1 MSVIEQ
7 SGKRKAE
14 SGAGPPY
21 RPFPLPLSAFRS
33 PLSAAALALILAIAV
48 PVRAQ
53 PPQPAIASIFP
64 AGGQKG
70 KTVEATITGREFQG
84 VTGVYLSGPG
94 ITGKATPVVNPSTKA
109 VDPNTVRVSLV
120 IAPDAPLGER
130 DFRLVTPGG
139 ISNRFRFFVGDL
151 PEINEVEPNSEMKQA
166 QQLPSLPILVNG
178 QITQPDRDFFRFSAK
193 AGQTL
198 VFQAEARRLLPYIPD
213 AVPGWLD
220 ACLTLYDSAGKELAF
235 VDDYRFS
242 PDPVLFFSVP
252 KDGEYVLEVRDMLY
266 RGRPEFVYRLRIGVL
281 PCITHVFPLGGQR
294 SAAAQIGLFGVNLP
308 EPTMNLAVP
317 GDSPPVRSVEASG
330 GGLTSNALPWAVGEI
345 PETREE
351 EPNDAPAQAN
361 RVGVPV
367 AISGRIQRSG
377 DSDYFVFKARAGQ
390 TLVMEV
396 FARRLDSP
404 LDCILTLFNSK
415 GQELAENDDNVDP
428 TESLVTHHADSRLVY
443 TFPAAEDYVLR
454 VRDVQG
460 NGGEEYAYRLVIAP
474 PRPDFALRVTPD
486 NARVARGDTA
496 AIAVNSLRK
505 DYGGEIG
512 LTVQNLPP
520 GFTASD
526 AVIAAGQ
533 DQARLTITAPR
544 DVAIPFF
551 SPVIVGTASIGKETV
566 VRKAVGA
573 ESVMQAFS
581 YTHVVPAQEFVVAV
595 LEPTPLSLSI
605 GGATKEGLEIRQ
617 GGEAL
622 VIVKAFRK
630 EGLKGE
636 ISLAADSPPA
646 GISLKPAA
654 IPIDKDEVAVT
665 VAVAKEVA
673 VGVRQN
679 LVLTGTLKTDK
690 ETFTRFAPAIP
701 IKVVAAK

>member
-1 MSVIEQ
+1 
-7 SGKRKAE
+7 
-14 SGAGPPY
+14 
-21 RPFPLPLSAFRS
+21 
-33 PLSAAALALILAIAV
+33 
-48 PVRAQ
+48 
-53 PPQPAIASIFP
+53 
-64 AGGQKG
+64 
-70 KTVEATITGREFQG
+70 
-84 VTGVYLSGPG
+84 
-94 ITGKATPVVNPSTKA
+94 
-109 VDPNTVRVSLV
+109 
-120 IAPDAPLGER
+120 LGER
-130 DFRLVTPGG
+130 DIRLVTPGG

-178 QITQPDRDFFRFSAK
+178 QITQPDRDFFRFAAK

-198 VFQAEARRLLPYIPD
+198 VFQVEARRLLPYIPD

-220 ACLTLYDSAGKELAF
+220 ACLTLYDAAGKELAF

-242 PDPVLFFSVP
+242 PDPVLFYNVP
-252 KDGEYVLEVRDMLY
+252 KDGEYMLELRDMLY

-317 GDSPPVRSVEASG
+317 GDSPPVRSVEVNGA
-330 GGLTSNALPWAVGEI
+330 GLTSNALPWAVGEL

-351 EPNDAPAQAN
+351 EPNDTPAQAN

-377 DSDYFVFKARAGQ
+377 DSDYFVFRARAGQ
-390 TLVMEV
+390 ALVMEV

-404 LDCILTLFNSK
+404 LDSILTLLNSK

-486 NARVARGDTA
+486 NARVGRGDTA

-526 AVIAAGQ
+526 AVIPAGQ

-544 DVAIPFF
+544 DAAIPFF
-551 SPVIVGTASIGKETV
+551 SPTIVGTAAIGKETV

-581 YTHVVPAQEFVVAV
+581 YTHVVPAQEFLVAV

-630 EGLKGE
+630 QGLKGE
-636 ISLAADSPPA
+636 VSLAADSPPG
-646 GISLKPAA
+646 GISLKPAV
-654 IPIDKDEVAVT
+654 IPPDKDEVAVT

-679 LVLTGTLKTDK
+679 LVLTGALKTDK
-690 ETFTRFAPAIP
+690 ETFTRFAPAIA

>member
-1 MSVIEQ
+1 MAVHRSVIEQ
-7 SGKRKAE
+7 SGKPKAE
-14 SGAGPPY
+14 SGAGPPD
-21 RPFPLPLSAFRS
+21 RPFPP
-33 PLSAAALALILAIAV
+33 PLSAAALAVILAIAV
-48 PVRAQ
+48 PVQAQ

-70 KTVEATITGREFQG
+70 KTVEATITGKELQG
-84 VTGVYLSGPG
+84 VTGVYLTGPG
-94 ITGKATPVVNPSTKA
+94 ITGKTTPVVNPNTKA
-109 VDPNTVRVSLV
+109 VDPNMVRVSLV

-130 DFRLVTPGG
+130 DIRLVTPGG

-151 PEINEVEPNSEMKQA
+151 PETSEVEPNSEMKQA

-178 QITQPDRDFFRFSAK
+178 QVTQPDRDFFRFAAK

-198 VFQAEARRLLPYIPD
+198 VFQVEARRLLPYIPD

-220 ACLTLYDSAGKELAF
+220 ACLTLYDAAGKELAF
-235 VDDYRFS
+235 VDDHRFS
-242 PDPVLFFSVP
+242 PDPVLFFNVP
-252 KDGEYVLEVRDMLY
+252 KDGEYVLELRDMLY
-266 RGRPEFVYRLRIGVL
+266 RGRPEFVYRLRIGML

-330 GGLTSNALPWAVGEI
+330 AGLTSNALPWAVGET

-377 DSDYFVFKARAGQ
+377 ESDYFVFKARAGQ
-390 TLVMEV
+390 ALVMEV

-404 LDCILTLFNSK
+404 LDSILTLFNSK

-454 VRDVQG
+454 IRDVQG

-486 NARVARGDTA
+486 GARVARGDTA
-496 AIAVNSLRK
+496 VIAVNSVRK
-505 DYGGEIG
+505 DGYGGEIG
-512 LTVQNLPP
+512 LAVQNLPP

-526 AVIAAGQ
+526 AVIPAGQ

-544 DVAIPFF
+544 DAAAAFF
-551 SPVIVGTASIGKETV
+551 SPVIAGTTTIGKETV
-566 VRKAVGA
+566 VRKAAGA

-581 YTHVVPAQEFVVAV
+581 ITHVVPAQEFVVAV
-595 LEPTPLSLSI
+595 LEPTPLGLSVS
-605 GGATKEGLEIRQ
+605 GAPKEGLEIRQ

-622 VIVKAFRK
+622 VIVKALRK

-636 ISLAADSPPA
+636 ISLAADSPPG

-679 LVLTGTLKTDK
+679 FVLTGTLKTDK

-701 IKVVAAK
+701 VKVVAAK